1 GLTDIHIMSRNPK
14 ARIDHL
20 PTAIFNKLD
29 EVVEIVEERRVSI
42 VLISGD
48 VFDYPYQS
56 YQTWIKAFFKFWN
69 IREKLDPPMKV
80 FVVFGQHDLYFQRLD
95 EAVDKTALGALSKLG
110 VVHILNNEE
119 PVRVRRDKRN
129 YHFYGLSYGQPIPKI
144 KNTMGATNIL
154 VAHKMIAPRKPWGTA
169 KEGKD
174 YESPE
179 KLHDKDWFDFVLC
192 GDWHNEFLW
201 RSKADTYIVNPGALA
216 RKTGGTEDYDRHPK
230 VILWDTSTN
239 DVEEIPLES
248 AKPSEEVLTREHIES
263 AVKHT
268 KKMREFTS
276 RIKTGGGSLGP
287 GYMLKLVQQLER
299 MKVKKTMPRGV
310 ERKILESIDHSQY
323 REAINQE
330 LENDQNARGKG
341 RPSKKSK
348 RGSRKKRKASSRG
361 NG

>member
-1 GLTDIHIMSRNPK
+1 VEEVFLNILGLTDTHIMSRNPK

-29 EVVEIVEERRVSI
+29 EVRKIVEENHVSI
-42 VLISGD
+42 VLIAGD

-56 YQTWIKAFFKFWN
+56 YKTWIKAYFKFKA
-69 IREKLDPPMKV
+69 IKKYMSPPIKV

-95 EAVDKTALGALSKLG
+95 EAMDKTALGALARMG
-110 VVHILNNEE
+110 AVHVLDNEE
-119 PVRVRRDKRN
+119 PYRYKSGKKN
-129 YHFYGLSYGQPIPKI
+129 YHFYGMSYGQPIPKI

-179 KLHDKDWFDFVLC
+179 TLYDKDWFDFVLC
-192 GDWHNEFLW
+192 GDWHGDFVW

-216 RKTGGTEDYDRHPK
+216 RKTGGKEDYDRRPSI
-230 VILWDTSTN
+230 VLWDTKSN
-239 DVEEIPLES
+239 DIELIPLDS
-248 AKPSEEVLTREHIES
+248 ANPSEEVLTREHIES

-268 KKMREFTS
+268 KKMKEFTS

-287 GYMLKLVQQLER
+287 GYMRKLVETLER
-299 MKVKKTMPRGV
+299 MKAEDELPRGV
-310 ERKILESIDHSQY
+310 ERKILEAVDHSQY
-323 REAINQE
+323 KQAINQE
-330 LENDQNARGKG
+330 LENGQNARAKG
-341 RPSKKSK
+341 RTVKKS
-348 RGSRKKRKASSRG
+348 
-361 NG
+361 